1 MSIQQEYQKEE
12 IWIVYLKILNAFF
25 STRGYALSYLFIR
38 KKTDRDGSMMIFSK
52 LKRPW
57 SRNIFFDT
65 TFYIEFVGYS
75 IINFTRTE
83 SRCFRRKKVTNIK
96 ALINRSNGEPPESF
110 LHFDT
115 LDQLE
120 KNLLSYCQLID
131 DLFLSH

>member
-1 MSIQQEYQKEE
+1 MNIQQEYQEEE

-38 KKTDRDGSMMIFSK
+38 KETDRDGSMMVFSE

-57 SRNIFFDT
+57 RRNIYFDT
-65 TFYIEFVGYS
+65 TFTIEFVGYA
-75 IINFTRTE
+75 IIDFYRAE
-83 SRCFRRKKVTNIK
+83 SRCFRRDKVTDIR
-96 ALINRSNGEPPESF
+96 ALINRSNGDAPESS

-131 DLFLSH
+131 DLYLSH